1 MQRYTPRDIIVLVA
15 IAALFL
21 WSFSRS
27 RNQTW
32 EEFALSLL
40 ALVVAVTFHECAH
53 ATVALLLGDTTAKLL
68 GRVSLNPIRHLDL
81 WGSLTF
87 LFIGFGWGKPVPVN
101 GNNMRGVS
109 PLVGYAI
116 SALAGPAS
124 NVLLAFLATLPFRFL
139 ASDDSLMSDYLFEF
153 AQALV
158 IVNVGLA
165 AFNFLPIPPLD
176 GFSLARLV
184 LPYSASEFLAQYGMF
199 ILIGLVFIPQ
209 FLGRQFD
216 ILSMLMRP
224 LQASILQLVT
234 IGLR

>member
-1 MQRYTPRDIIVLVA
+1 MQRYTPRDIVVLVA
-15 IAALFL
+15 IAALFI
-21 WSFSRS
+21 WSYSRT
-27 RNQTW
+27 RGQTW
-32 EEFALSLL
+32 EEFALSLV

-53 ATVALLLGDTTAKLL
+53 ATVALMLGDPTAKLL

-101 GNNMRGVS
+101 GHNMRRVS

-124 NVLLAFLATLPFRFL
+124 NVLLAFIATLPLRFVSAQSAFVDPL
-139 ASDDSLMSDYLFEF
+139 VFEF
-153 AQALV
+153 LQALLF
-158 IVNVGLA
+158 VNIGLA

-184 LPYSASEFLAQYGMF
+184 LPPKVSDFLSQYGMF
-199 ILIGLVFIPQ
+199 ILIALVFLPQ
-209 FLGRQFD
+209 FFGRQFD
-216 ILSMLMRP
+216 FLTLVMRP
-224 LQASILQLVT
+224 LQSVIFQLVT
-234 IGLR
+234 FGLR